1 MTAKGRKGRERE
13 RGFPAAKRTKA
24 PVQQKVPAAD
34 LAKQANLHFHIL
46 QTWESCAH
54 RNILHIGL
62 QMDRMAVMY
71 VCAINPFFLKKKGSH
86 DNPENQSEVRERERE
101 QG

>member
-46 QTWESCAH
+46 QT
-54 RNILHIGL
+54 
-62 QMDRMAVMY
+62 
-71 VCAINPFFLKKKGSH
+71 
-86 DNPENQSEVRERERE
+86 
-101 QG
+101 